1 MSTRFI
7 NSTTQLCQSFWHVA
21 HDERPKRENNGAIAY
36 QSTELGSI
44 SVVKTSTQT
53 SSEQL
58 VLAQSRVHQS
68 SSLSIRSTHG
78 KTSQDA
84 ARTHHRLLRHDS
96 RRHTSLPAN
105 ATVER
110 CRHEERDAE
119 NTEDTATDLVESGD
133 HDTWKPAPSRQYRLR
148 GERAASEDMA
158 CATRRGLNAILAG
171 TWHIFELHKS
181 LQFYSWLGVYALQER
196 QSMVIQY
203 GKTLRAWLHLM
214 KPGTANWM
222 TID

>member
-36 QSTELGSI
+36 QSTELGSF
-44 SVVKTSTQT
+44 SVVKTGTQT

-58 VLAQSRVHQS
+58 GLAQSRVHQS

-105 ATVER
+105 ATVAR
-110 CRHEERDAE
+110 CRHDGRDAL
-119 NTEDTATDLVESGD
+119 NTFGQVVVRIRQQIWLKAGTMIHGSQLQADSTA
-133 HDTWKPAPSRQYRLR
+133 Y
-148 GERAASEDMA
+148 AASE
-158 CATRRGLNAILAG
+158 RP
-171 TWHIFELHKS
+171 
-181 LQFYSWLGVYALQER
+181 ER
-196 QSMVIQY
+196 
-203 GKTLRAWLHLM
+203 T
-214 KPGTANWM
+214 
-222 TID
+222 